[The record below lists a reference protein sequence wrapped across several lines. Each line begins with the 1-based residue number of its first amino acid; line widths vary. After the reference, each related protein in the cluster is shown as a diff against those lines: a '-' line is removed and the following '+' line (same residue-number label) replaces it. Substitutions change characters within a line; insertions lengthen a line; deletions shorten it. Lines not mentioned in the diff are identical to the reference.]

1 MSKITNKKRKSIFLG
16 VCIVLFS
23 VAIIV
28 FECVPIE
35 YNADPLR
42 NEWISRIVC
51 QLFGILATLCL
62 LIAMNTHLFGKPKKL
77 LYLIPAILVAVDNFQ
92 FFAYFSGKMQ
102 LIRTEAWDVILFFLY
117 CLGVG
122 VFEEFIFRGGVFALL
137 ADVFPDNKKGLLYTF
152 FLSSLI
158 FGFSHLLNLLM
169 GANIGGTLLQI
180 GYSILTGGLF
190 AFVLLKTK
198 NVLCCAF
205 IHALYN
211 FCGTLMETP
220 ANLGLGSGVV
230 LDLGTGITMAIIGTV
245 VGLFVLYSVFTY
257 SENERIEL
265 YKRLGIKK

>member
-1 MSKITNKKRKSIFLG
+1 MSKITNKQRKFIILG
-16 VCIVLFS
+16 ACIVLFS
-23 VAIIV
+23 VAMLI
-28 FECVPIE
+28 FEFVPIE

-51 QLFGILATLCL
+51 QLFGILAALCL

-102 LIRTEAWDVILFFLY
+102 LVRAETWDVILFLLY
-117 CLGVG
+117 CFGIG
-122 VFEEFIFRGGVFALL
+122 VFEEFIFRGSVFALL
-137 ADVFPDNKKGLLYTF
+137 ADAFPNNKKGLLYTF
-152 FLSSLI
+152 FFSSII
-158 FGFSHLLNLLM
+158 FGVSHLFNILT
-169 GANIGGTLLQI
+169 GANIGGTLLQV

-205 IHALYN
+205 VHAVYN